1 MMFPHEMTLY
11 HKTKDENGTECWSR
25 SVVKRILWEDLRGRI
40 MRKTGTDSSNK
51 AVVYIPMEEGG
62 RVRSL
67 DIADGDVI
75 VKGIYD
81 KEVVRSTRELENAL
95 LVTAVETFDFGDDMK
110 SWVVTAK

>member
-1 MMFPHEMTLY
+1 MLVPF
-11 HKTKDENGTECWSR
+11 C
-25 SVVKRILWEDLRGRI
+25 
-40 MRKTGTDSSNK
+40 RKTDPMGGSSRKDHAENSSNK

-62 RVRSL
+62 RMRSL

-95 LVTAVETFDFGDDMK
+95 FVTAVETFDFGDDMK